1 MWEGEG
7 VVDELSVD
15 ECWKLLRQAAVGR
28 IAATAGGQV
37 DIFPV
42 NATAQRPNLYFRTA
56 PGTKLLEMTI
66 HEHVAFEVDGYTSTK
81 AWSVVA
87 KGIATVLEREAEVDA
102 AESLGLVSWVPTPK
116 TVWVRIGDVQVS
128 GRRFKRN

>member
-15 ECWKLLRQAAVGR
+15 ECWKLLRQAPVGR

-66 HEHVAFEVDGYTSTK
+66 HEHVAFEVDGYTPTK

-116 TVWVRIGDVQVS
+116 TVWVRIRDVQVT